1 MSMLTRRTFL
11 NRAGTAG
18 VGLLTGGCEIE
29 DVARLVDDLR
39 ADARI
44 GILANV
50 ELVSQ
55 ADVQVLGKAFR
66 FYRQENV
73 DAVVVIGQP
82 ADRQDILKSAWGV
95 AFGPESKV
103 LLIQSPGRRV
113 EVGGFAFGLAD
124 RRPAR
129 PDDVLTFCGDGK
141 FALTDDLT
149 SYDAELNAV
158 YAGSMSGFNV
168 PDGYSRNGR
177 PADACEFIG
186 SAQGLLASVYSSKV
200 VIRRLDFTESAPPG
214 GSLAPGQ
221 VYAEDL
227 SPELTLPRE
236 GRVSRA
242 PSAPPEFWADTVLR
256 VIPGYS
262 GAERVYTVEWPAV
275 QRRFTGVRAH
285 SYEVSVHRFAPG
297 ATKPS
302 RALRRRNV
310 LSECF
315 YKAEVR
321 DAKPVKC
328 LFRREDLVAA
338 AGPDASVVISVAPLG
353 AFGDR
358 GKSVFSEPF
367 RP

>member
-1 MSMLTRRTFL
+1 MTMLTRRTFL
-11 NRAGTAG
+11 YRAGSAG
-18 VGLLTGGCEIE
+18 IGLLAGGCEIE

-55 ADVQVLGKAFR
+55 ADVQVLGNAFR
-66 FYRQENV
+66 FYRQVNV
-73 DAVVVIGQP
+73 DAVVVIGKP

-95 AFGPESKV
+95 AFGPDSKV
-103 LLIQSPGRRV
+103 LLIQSPDRRA
-113 EVGGFAFGLAD
+113 EVGGFAFRLAD
-124 RRPAR
+124 RRPTR
-129 PDDVLTFCGDGK
+129 PDDVLTFCGEGR
-141 FALTDDLT
+141 FALTDDLM
-149 SYDAELNAV
+149 SYDAELNVV

-177 PADACEFIG
+177 PVEACEFIG
-186 SAQGLLASVYSSKV
+186 SAQGLLVSVYSSKV
-200 VIRRLDFTESAPPG
+200 VIRRLDFTESAPPR

-221 VYAEDL
+221 AYAEDL
-227 SPELTLPRE
+227 APELTLPRE
-236 GRVSRA
+236 GRMAKA

-262 GAERVYTVEWPAV
+262 GTERVYTVQWPAV
-275 QRRFTGVRAH
+275 QRRFTGMRAH
-285 SYEVSVHRFAPG
+285 SYEVSVHRLAPG

-302 RALRRRNV
+302 RAVRRRNV

-328 LFRREDLVAA
+328 LFRREDLVTA
-338 AGPDASVVISVAPLG
+338 AGADTPVVISVTPLG